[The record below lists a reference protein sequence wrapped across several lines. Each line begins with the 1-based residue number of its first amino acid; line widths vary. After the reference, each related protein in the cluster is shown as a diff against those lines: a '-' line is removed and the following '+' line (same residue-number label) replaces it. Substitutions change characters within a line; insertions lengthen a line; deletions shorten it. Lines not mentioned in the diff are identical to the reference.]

1 MRGRGYGC
9 ELSVRSQL
17 SGLISA
23 SRFKCGITERVDVGW
38 GCTMSGAWMSGG
50 VGTMLGVWMSDNG
63 LGCWVGGCRV
73 GGGCREDAALKSW
86 QLLWSLAGFRP
97 FLNSQVSPCS
107 CTRRERCHRSGAS

>member
-1 MRGRGYGC
+1 M
-9 ELSVRSQL
+9 RSQL

-38 GCTMSGAWMSGG
+38 GC
-50 VGTMLGVWMSDNG
+50 TMLGVWMSDNG

-97 FLNSQVSPCS
+97 FLNSARVLGESGLGENDVTGLEPLNFTVSNML
-107 CTRRERCHRSGAS
+107 